1 MTEGQVDGDAHHDAR
16 DGLRLWLRLLGTAG
30 FVERELSARLRVMFN
45 VSLARFDFMAQ
56 LDRAGPDGM
65 TMGALSG
72 KLMVTSGNVTGL
84 TDRLQAEGLVE
95 RLADPSDRRVQR
107 IAFTGKGRDL
117 FRRMAA
123 AHSDW
128 VEDIL
133 ADVPDE
139 DRARLHDLLGDL
151 KTSAQDAASRWSYA
165 EAGE

>member
-1 MTEGQVDGDAHHDAR
+1 MTEGPLDGDTHHDAR
-16 DGLRLWLRLLGTAG
+16 DALRLWLRLLGTAG
-30 FVERELSARLRVMFN
+30 FVERELSARLRATFN

-56 LDRAGPDGM
+56 LDRAGSDGM

-72 KLMVTSGNVTGL
+72 KLMVTSGNITGL

-107 IAFTGKGRDL
+107 IAFTDKGRAL
-117 FRRMAA
+117 FRRMAQ
-123 AHSDW
+123 AHSGW

-133 ADVPDE
+133 AGVPDE
-139 DRARLHDLLGDL
+139 DRARLYGLLG
-151 KTSAQDAASRWSYA
+151 KFKGSAQDAAGRWSYA